1 VDRFRVIMLLP
12 TGECPDG
19 EAAKRQPFD
28 DPPRRNDPA
37 MNVVSTPFPRA
48 YVFGS
53 DRLLLACTLGYVAT
67 VVFEGPIR
75 LGLHAVGAGSLL
87 YLRDLAIAIP
97 VFSAVVSWFMGQANA
112 AHVAGIAALLLVHLA
127 IGLFGLPSA
136 FQALF
141 GFKMF
146 LPLLGGLAVAPVVAS
161 RPDSLVRVSRFVFLA
176 TALGVGTNLF
186 FDYPWIGLSYDTAFG
201 ETTASRQWWSSGELR
216 LPGFTRGSPVAASI
230 ALLSLT
236 PLLVQPSKLG
246 LRLCWLLVAVGTIYL
261 TTSKGPMMALPA
273 LVVQLVLLQYIRSI
287 KASLVYIAAMAAL
300 CLLIPL
306 TTVQLQISE
315 HRVPAVLQSF
325 AQRVVDVWP
334 HALDL
339 LDWWQVAWGRGLGG
353 IGTAQTFAEAS
364 RANPGDNLMVYLLV
378 AFGVLGPLYIAL
390 FLMRLSRFTPYHS
403 ARDFD
408 LGLMH
413 AWTTVWLVNGF
424 TTSMLE
430 DAMVGVAM
438 GIVLGTVL
446 APATARFL
454 PRGRL
459 ARDSREAT
467 SANPR
472 HAFGPSTVRGRP
484 DAWDGRF

>member
-1 VDRFRVIMLLP
+1 
-12 TGECPDG
+12 
-19 EAAKRQPFD
+19 
-28 DPPRRNDPA
+28 
-37 MNVVSTPFPRA
+37 
-48 YVFGS
+48 VFGS
-53 DRLLLACTLGYVAT
+53 DRLLLACVLGYVAT

-75 LGLHAVGAGSLL
+75 LGLHSVGAGSLL
-87 YLRDLAIAIP
+87 YVRDLAIAIP
-97 VFSAVVSWFMGQANA
+97 VLCAVVSWFMGQANT
-112 AHVAGIAALLLVHLA
+112 AHVVGISALLLVHLA
-127 IGLFGLPSA
+127 IGLFGLPSM

-141 GFKMF
+141 GLKLF

-161 RPDSLVRVSRFVFLA
+161 RPDGLVRVSRFVFLA

-201 ETTASRQWWSSGELR
+201 ETTAARQWWSSGELR

-236 PLLVQPSKLG
+236 PLLVQPSR
-246 LRLCWLLVAVGTIYL
+246 LRLRLFWLLVAVGTIYL

-273 LVVQLVLLQYIRSI
+273 LVVQLMLLQYVRST
-287 KASLVYIAAMAAL
+287 KASLVHIAAMAML

-306 TTVQLQISE
+306 TTVQFQISE
-315 HRVPAVLQSF
+315 HRVPALLQSF

-353 IGTAQTFAEAS
+353 IGTAQTFGEVL
-364 RANPGDNLMVYLLV
+364 RTNPGDNLMVYLLV
-378 AFGVLGPLYIAL
+378 AFGVLGPLYVAL
-390 FLMRLSRFTPYHS
+390 FLVRLSRFS
-403 ARDFD
+403 AHRSPRDFE

-446 APATARFL
+446 PSATARSV
-454 PRGRL
+454 PGPAL
-459 ARDSREAT
+459 AREFRDAA

-472 HAFGPSTVRGRP
+472 HALGPSTVRGRP
-484 DAWDGRF
+484 DAWDGPF